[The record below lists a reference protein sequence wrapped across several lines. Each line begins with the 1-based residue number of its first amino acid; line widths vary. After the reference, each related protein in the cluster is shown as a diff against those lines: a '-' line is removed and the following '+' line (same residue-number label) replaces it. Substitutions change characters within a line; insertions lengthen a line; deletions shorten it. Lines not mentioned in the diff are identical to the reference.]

1 MPLTPT
7 SAIGRVGI
15 VIESTSGEQVL
26 LAPVVAIATNT
37 GISAPSGSTG
47 MRLHIYIKAWLTS
60 GTFTINGTGT
70 PASTETVNVASPTA
84 QQLQMVQAF
93 EYVSVNTYTAIT
105 NITTTG
111 GVTGSLLSVGGI
123 QAAKFNVPTTKFVS
137 KRKTALYSA
146 NEVSGLIAR
155 GKKVN

>member
-1 MPLTPT
+1 MC
-7 SAIGRVGI
+7 
-15 VIESTSGEQVL
+15 
-26 LAPVVAIATNT
+26 
-37 GISAPSGSTG
+37 
-47 MRLHIYIKAWLTS
+47 LHFYIRAWLPS
-60 GTFTINGTGT
+60 GTFTIWGGAP
-70 PASTETVNVASPTA
+70 PANTETVNVAAPTA
-84 QQLQMVQAF
+84 QQLQRGQAF
-93 EYVSVNTYTAIT
+93 EYVSVNNYTAIT